1 MYEWVVL
8 CFVIYCIW
16 LEWVVRKIIFVFEC
30 LLLRFKVVDDIL
42 VVVFLCERY
51 GYSLLRKLNIIVFV
65 KDEFWY
71 YLCIILLMF

>member
-1 MYEWVVL
+1 MYEWVFL

-16 LEWVVRKIIFVFEC
+16 LECVVRKIIFVFEC

-42 VVVFLCERY
+42 VVVFLCKRY
-51 GYSLLRKLNIIVFV
+51 GYSLLRKLSIIVFV